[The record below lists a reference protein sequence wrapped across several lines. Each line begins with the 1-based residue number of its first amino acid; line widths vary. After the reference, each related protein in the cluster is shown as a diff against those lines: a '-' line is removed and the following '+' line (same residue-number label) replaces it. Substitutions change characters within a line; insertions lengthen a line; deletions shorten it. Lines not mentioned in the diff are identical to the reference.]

1 MSDQRRPGQLS
12 VPFLL
17 NYSAPSNR
25 NPGDVNRALSLLST
39 TESNGQ
45 EGLDLDPALPSL
57 EVEIGRSDLLF
68 EDSWALFFGSPAGER
83 QTPSRSSPLP
93 EGLEDLEQRQLAA
106 DKMINCLSGV
116 QLSDFNAWGKINN
129 DLERTFFN
137 ETNVGDFIDAYFE
150 RTVRPRSRI
159 VLKSSFNLKT
169 TSAPLLLAIFLL
181 GASCG
186 LSETAKLE
194 ATTYIDMA
202 EHAVFEDPTFH
213 RLVYN
218 EQSLNCDSLDQAEI
232 ETIQAA
238 VLIIL
243 VQLASPKA
251 EARRRN
257 KPKPSTTPFHSA
269 SSPKAD
275 PYPKSNA
282 SPR

>member
-1 MSDQRRPGQLS
+1 
-12 VPFLL
+12 
-17 NYSAPSNR
+17 
-25 NPGDVNRALSLLST
+25 
-39 TESNGQ
+39 
-45 EGLDLDPALPSL
+45 
-57 EVEIGRSDLLF
+57 
-68 EDSWALFFGSPAGER
+68 
-83 QTPSRSSPLP
+83 
-93 EGLEDLEQRQLAA
+93 
-106 DKMINCLSGV
+106 MINCLSVV
-116 QLSDFNAWGKINN
+116 QQSNANAWGEFNI

-150 RTVRPRSRI
+150 HTVRPRSRI

-169 TSAPLLLAIFLL
+169 TSAPLLLAMFLL

-243 VQLASPKA
+243 IQLASPKA
-251 EARRRN
+251 EARRR
-257 KPKPSTTPFHSA
+257 PSPIYSIGVWL
-269 SSPKAD
+269 
-275 PYPKSNA
+275 
-282 SPR
+282 